1 MSAEH
6 SRKIC
11 RGRTPSGQPNP
22 IDIHVGNRIRLRRT
36 LLGLSQERLAT
47 LLGLTFQQVQK
58 YEKGMN
64 RVGASRLWDI
74 SKVLETPISFFYED
88 MDKEVASQSPRTF
101 SSNQNN
107 SLLLSEESD
116 EFNTDPM
123 LRQETLEL
131 VKAYYKIPNRK
142 VAKSIFDLMISLSKT
157 SYGTDEESN
166 K

>member
-1 MSAEH
+1 MSAEL

-22 IDIHVGNRIRLRRT
+22 IDVHVGNRIRLRRT
-36 LLGLSQERLAT
+36 LLGLSQEKLAA

-74 SKVLETPISFFYED
+74 SKVLETPINFFYED
-88 MDKEVASQSPRTF
+88 MDKNVAHQSPRTF
-101 SSNQNN
+101 STNQNN
-107 SLLLSEESD
+107 NLLLAEEKN
-116 EFNTDPM
+116 EFNSDPM

-142 VAKSIFDLMISLSKT
+142 VAKYLFDLIISLSKT
-157 SYGTDEESN
+157 NYINDENPKE
-166 K
+166 